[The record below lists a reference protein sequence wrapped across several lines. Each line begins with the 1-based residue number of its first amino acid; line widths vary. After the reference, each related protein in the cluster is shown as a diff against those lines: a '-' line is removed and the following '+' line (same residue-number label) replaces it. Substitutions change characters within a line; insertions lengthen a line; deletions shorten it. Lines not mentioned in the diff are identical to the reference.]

1 VPVSV
6 ADLAKYYADTP
17 PPKNDSLANLEAR
30 LEALSSASY
39 RSPFKFEPS
48 SLASLA
54 GEAFGTPKYGQLSPY
69 TSVADVLKAP
79 SVPNVASLYPLHR
92 AAGLTTPG
100 ATTVSELFAQRYGTQ
115 SNPLS
120 EALVK
125 RYGTSPGVTGV
136 GKFLYDGGNALDQAL
151 ETLRQQLEKFG
162 MFMQYAPLALQN
174 IQRTLEAIRLRP
186 PFLYDALDTWEAFLQ
201 GDIEAL
207 DRFIVDHL
215 DRRPDDRTRLAVQQ
229 RLERAFGME
238 GSPIPEWAG
247 DPNGFDVGVFR
258 LVQRQIRAEEAA
270 KIDEVQRLRDAG
282 VDRVRMGFEKG
293 LRLRK
298 VMAQDL
304 GLDHEQFSIDGK
316 LKDHYV
322 RVRFPGAVL
331 VARAEQPHLPDTP
344 SRKREPNL
352 RSYTVTSVEREAA
365 EGIIKEWVVGRPLEP
380 TKHGNLAVPFDPK
393 EDYTRPPS
401 VVTVLREESHIEVFE
416 AQERERGQLN
426 QLRDAMRRAGL
437 SPGEEVVM
445 RLKLEGLRNKDIAA
459 RLGCSAGQVGVQ
471 ARRGR
476 EKVRGATRG

>member
-1 VPVSV
+1 MPVSV
-6 ADLAKYYADTP
+6 ADLVKFYAYTTP
-17 PPKNDSLANLEAR
+17 QKTDSLADLEAR
-30 LEALSSASY
+30 LEALISPSY
-39 RSPFKFEPS
+39 RNPFKSAPS
-48 SLASLA
+48 YLPSLAA
-54 GEAFGTPKYGQLSPY
+54 GSFGPHA
-69 TSVADVLKAP
+69 SVADALKPPTFAD
-79 SVPNVASLYPLHR
+79 VASLHPLHR
-92 AAGLTTPG
+92 VAGPATVG
-100 ATTVSELFAQRYGTQ
+100 GTTVSELFAQRYGASASPLWTQ
-115 SNPLS
+115 LAETRRLLS
-120 EALVK
+120 GSSA
-125 RYGTSPGVTGV
+125 P
-136 GKFLYDGGNALDQAL
+136 
-151 ETLRQQLEKFG
+151 FG
-162 MFMQYAPLALQN
+162 LQN
-174 IQRTLEAIRLRP
+174 IQRTLEAIRIRP
-186 PFLYDALDTWEAFLQ
+186 PFLYDALDAWEAFLQ
-201 GDIEAL
+201 SDIEAL

-215 DRRPDDRTRLAVQQ
+215 GKRPDDRTRLAVQQ

-304 GLDHEQFSIDGK
+304 GLDHEQLSIDGK

-437 SPGEEVVM
+437 SPGEEEVM